1 MNLTP
6 LLKQLYKYL
15 FRNDKTTVYGQVL
28 KRLHDPD
35 AAGTGIPAETA
46 GNTFIR
52 VGDVFIT
59 NSGGHLP
66 AGDGTGRAHG
76 LAEMAIPALAAGKAA
91 IRLALNI
98 DTTLDIREIMGR
110 GQGFKIDKF
119 LVKGHPLFSLDL

>member
-1 MNLTP
+1 M
-6 LLKQLYKYL
+6 QRY
-15 FRNDKTTVYGQVL
+15 DKKTVYGQTL

-59 NSGGHLP
+59 NSSGHLP
-66 AGDGTGRAHG
+66 AGDCTGRAHG

-91 IRLALNI
+91 IRLTLNVHA
-98 DTTLDIREIMGR
+98 TLDIRNIMGC
-110 GQGFKIDKF
+110 GQAFKIDQF
-119 LVKGHPLFSLDL
+119 LVKGHPLFPLDMR